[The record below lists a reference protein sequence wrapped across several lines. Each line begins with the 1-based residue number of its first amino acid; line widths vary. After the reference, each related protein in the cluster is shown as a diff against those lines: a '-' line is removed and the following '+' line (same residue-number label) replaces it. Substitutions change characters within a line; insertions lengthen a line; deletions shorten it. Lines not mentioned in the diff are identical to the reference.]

1 MPDLVRN
8 DLTTRL
14 LEKTLDGLSARQNA
28 ITNNL
33 ANVDTPNFKVTEVSF
48 EEDLQAAIRRQPNP
62 DDLAM
67 RATDAR
73 HLGTTGEPI
82 PVDAIA
88 PRARQINSTT
98 LRNDGN
104 NVDIDREMTRLAET
118 QLFFQAATQLV
129 NVKFNQLKTAI
140 WEGKK

>member
-1 MPDLVRN
+1 MTDIVRT

-14 LEKTLDGLSARQNA
+14 LEKALDGLSARQNA

-33 ANVDTPNFKVTEVSF
+33 ANVDTPNFKSTEVSF
-48 EEDLQAAIRRQPNP
+48 EEDLQAAIRRQPGP
-62 DDLAM
+62 DDLGM

-73 HLGTTGEPI
+73 HLGTTEPL
-82 PVDAIA
+82 PLDAIS
-88 PRARQINSTT
+88 PRAKQMLATS

-118 QLFFQAATQLV
+118 QLFFQAGTQLI